1 MSTAIA
7 KAKPAKRDLKK
18 EIICRR
24 INRPN
29 RLLAVIVFFFLGVIA
44 RKNKVRFHYSFN
56 LKSLKNK
63 PVILISTH
71 ASRLEFVCALS
82 GFKHR
87 NINVVCG
94 YQNIMKKYVYTL
106 LKHLGV
112 IPKYLYQPDYLCIKN
127 MLSVIKRGGNLA
139 LFPEGIQSI
148 SGSTHPI
155 NPATC
160 KFLKRAGATIVLC
173 KSEGAYLCQ
182 NRFSKDVKKGRVDF
196 YYDVL
201 FTPEDLKTLSEE
213 QIYSKL
219 IDRFSYNEFKLNK
232 VRHEKYVGKLP
243 NIDGLDKIIYKC
255 PRCGNEFTLK
265 IDGETMTCDDCGYSI
280 KMDCYYDVTPN
291 YDGKL
296 YFDNVDDWFKWQRN
310 TVTETVEGDFEP
322 LKTMAGLYVL
332 RTDKLNKAPDDK
344 IFLTHG
350 TLTLD
355 KENLTI
361 KGDDASNG
369 VDFTFSM
376 KEVYSLT
383 FSLSGFLEFYFED
396 EYYVIKPDDNLNQ
409 MIKWTLY
416 SEEIHNL
423 YDLRWKNASI
433 DVYG

>member
-1 MSTAIA
+1 MSTAFA
-7 KAKPAKRDLKK
+7 KAKPIKRDLKR
-18 EIICRR
+18 EIVCRK
-24 INRPN
+24 IKRPN
-29 RLLAVIVFFFLGVIA
+29 RILAAIVFFFLGVIA
-44 RKNKVRFHYSFN
+44 RKNRVRFHYAFD
-56 LKSLKNK
+56 LKSLKRR

-82 GFKHR
+82 GFKER

-94 YQNIMKKYVYTL
+94 YQNIMKKYIYTI

-112 IPKYLYQPDYLCIKN
+112 IPKYLYQPDYLCTKN

-160 KFLKRAGATIVLC
+160 KFLKRSGATIVLC

-182 NRFSKDVKKGRVDF
+182 NRFSKDVKKGKVDF
-196 YYDVL
+196 YYDIL

-232 VRHEKYVGKLP
+232 TRHEKYVGKLP

-255 PRCGNEFTLK
+255 PHCGKEFNFV
-265 IDGETMTCDDCGYSI
+265 IEGESMTCHSCGY
-280 KMDCYYDVTPN
+280 KVTMDEYYDLTV
-291 YDGKL
+291 DSDHKL

-310 TVTETVEGDFEP
+310 TVTESVEQGFAP
-322 LKTMAGLYVL
+322 LCSDGGLYVL
-332 RTDKLNKAPDDK
+332 RTDKLNKAPNDK

-350 TLTLD
+350 TVTLD
-355 KENLTI
+355 RENLSVTGT
-361 KGDDASNG
+361 GDSEGN
-369 VDFTFSM
+369 DFTFSM
-376 KEVYSLT
+376 REVYSLT
-383 FSLSGFLEFYFED
+383 FSLSGFLEFYYED
-396 EYYVIKPDDNLNQ
+396 EYYVIKPDKNLNE

-416 SEEIHNL
+416 SEEVHNL